1 MANDYS
7 ELMRE
12 IITLAVELDIHD
24 KEAAGKFNML
34 MAAMM
39 ILTMAGGRK

>member
-1 MANDYS
+1 MANEYS

-24 KEAAGKFNML
+24 KEASSKFNML